1 MAATKAEFGSGK
13 LFKAAGTVYGVM
25 VGSGLLVLTN
35 VLVLAMPLLGPL
47 APIPLVLVGPA
58 VVAAC
63 YAFNRLMAGEDTGV
77 SRDFRT
83 SYRLNFWQAL
93 AVWLPYLALL
103 AVIAANL
110 MSLPGS
116 NPETVAARVGLL
128 GLAVLV
134 STAAVHALLLLSRF
148 AFRTVDIYR
157 LSLYT
162 LGSWKRVSLGNAG
175 IVFIAGFLLTTTS
188 VWLVPFISGAVVYL
202 ICLNSRP
209 LLKRVE
215 EKFTLPA

>member
-1 MAATKAEFGSGK
+1 MAATKAEFGSGT

-47 APIPLVLVGPA
+47 APLPLVLVGPA

-77 SRDFRT
+77 FRDFRK
-83 SYRLNFWQAL
+83 SYRLNFLQAL
-93 AVWLPYLALL
+93 VVWLPYLALL
-103 AVIAANL
+103 AVIAGNL

-116 NPETVAARVGLL
+116 NPETVAARVGLI

-134 STAAVHALLLLSRF
+134 STAAFHALVLLSRF
-148 AFRTVDIYR
+148 SFRTVDIYR
-157 LSLYT
+157 LSLFS
-162 LGSWKRVSLGNAG
+162 LGSLKRVSLGNAG
-175 IVFIAGFLLTTTS
+175 ILFIAGFLLTTTS
-188 VWLVPFISGAVVYL
+188 VWLLPFISGAVVYL
-202 ICLNSRP
+202 ICVNSRT

-215 EKFTLPA
+215 QKFTLPA